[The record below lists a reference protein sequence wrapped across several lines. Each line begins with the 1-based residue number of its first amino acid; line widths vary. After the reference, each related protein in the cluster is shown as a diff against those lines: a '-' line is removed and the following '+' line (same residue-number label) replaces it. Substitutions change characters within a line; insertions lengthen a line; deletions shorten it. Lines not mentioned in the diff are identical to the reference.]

1 MWHYELIQEYSIDEL
16 PEMLYTWI
24 KKLIN
29 VTTYVVL
36 DQDILQMDDHYIGT
50 INWSVSS
57 RSEVLRWVINDSR
70 WSLIRR
76 NCRRSAEQTS

>member
-16 PEMLYTWI
+16 PEMLYTWF